1 MWKVYLKLDAW
12 IISKVQ
18 DAYLWLLD
26 RTGVY
31 VATLTFGIYA
41 VVGLSEIMDGGS
53 TLWCGVLIA
62 LVGFSVAPR
71 YLMQD
76 KGENNR
82 FNVISMAMTSWRLRH
97 FIIILMICSSVISA
111 ITLHP
116 WAALANLG
124 FVLYGYLFMIMIRDR
139 DKKPFLKPVEKRELA
154 LQHGSN

>member
-71 YLMQD
+71 ISDARQGREQQVQCHFDGDDIVEIEALYHHPYDLL
-76 KGENNR
+76 KCYISNN
-82 FNVISMAMTSWRLRH
+82 
-97 FIIILMICSSVISA
+97 
-111 ITLHP
+111 
-116 WAALANLG
+116 AASLG
-124 FVLYGYLFMIMIRDR
+124 GLG
-139 DKKPFLKPVEKRELA
+139 
-154 LQHGSN
+154 